1 MPKPY
6 LMIGLMSGSSLDGL
20 DAALCSFETDG
31 TGHWSGHIM
40 ATHSS
45 SFSSALEQ
53 SLRNARTSSALELM
67 ETDAAFVR
75 FSAEAVQSL
84 NNQTGIQPL
93 AIASHGHTVFHHPTA
108 GYTTQIGN
116 GGLLSG
122 LTGLPVVSDFRTL
135 DVGLGGQGAPL
146 VPGAEKFLFASYD
159 ACLNLGGIC
168 NISFPKQS
176 PFLGFDIAPCNQLLN
191 LAASWIGL
199 DYDPE
204 GQNAAQGQLIPE
216 LMDELEALPYYGQPY
231 PKSLGNEDVARTWIP
246 VCEKWRHRPQDVMH
260 TVCIHAARQI
270 ARSVTPLVK
279 NGKMLV
285 TGGGAFHDFLIR
297 MIREE
302 LGDEWAVEI
311 PARELISF
319 KEAYCF
325 AFLGLKR
332 ILNEPNCFAEVT
344 GAKTDSVCGALYG
357 TVRLPN

>member
-1 MPKPY
+1 MVWMLRCVRLKQ
-6 LMIGLMSGSSLDGL
+6 
-20 DAALCSFETDG
+20 DG
-31 TGHWSGHIM
+31 TGQLVGPHPGDTFLLIFS
-40 ATHSS
+40 HS
-45 SFSSALEQ
+45 LEQ

-84 NNQTGIQPL
+84 CNQTGIQPL
-93 AIASHGHTVFHHPTA
+93 AIASHGHTVFHRPSA

-146 VPGAEKFLFASYD
+146 VPGAEKFLFAGYD

-191 LAASWIGL
+191 LAASWIGI

-216 LMDELEALPYYGQPY
+216 LMD
-231 PKSLGNEDVARTWIP
+231 R
-246 VCEKWRHRPQDVMH
+246 
-260 TVCIHAARQI
+260 
-270 ARSVTPLVK
+270 
-279 NGKMLV
+279 
-285 TGGGAFHDFLIR
+285 TGG
-297 MIREE
+297 
-302 LGDEWAVEI
+302 
-311 PARELISF
+311 PS
-319 KEAYCF
+319 
-325 AFLGLKR
+325 
-332 ILNEPNCFAEVT
+332 ILRT
-344 GAKTDSVCGALYG
+344 ALSKKFG
-357 TVRLPN
+357 